1 MGVSLTNAGAAA
13 PATPANEESVVIIC
27 QCAVV
32 SDRLV
37 TEVVDA
43 GARSLAQVCR
53 ATDAGRDCGACVFN
67 VKRIITEHR
76 HGASCHV
83 GEHRT
88 ERREN
93 RRTSGVCCSKSA

>member
-1 MGVSLTNAGAAA
+1 
-13 PATPANEESVVIIC
+13 VIIC

-37 TEVVDA
+37 TQAIAA

-53 ATDAGRDCGACVFN
+53 ATDAGGDCGACVFTI
-67 VKRIITEHR
+67 KRVITEHLR
-76 HGASCHV
+76 GASCGV

-88 ERREN
+88 EGGVGQRRSE
-93 RRTSGVCCSKSA
+93 GQVAKSA

>member
-1 MGVSLTNAGAAA
+1 MKGV
-13 PATPANEESVVIIC
+13 PVIIC

-37 TEVVDA
+37 TQAIAA

-67 VKRIITEHR
+67 VKRVITEHR
-76 HGASCHV
+76 RGASCGV
-83 GEHRT
+83 GEHGTGNGSSRIGS
-88 ERREN
+88 E
-93 RRTSGVCCSKSA
+93 GLVAKSA

>member
-1 MGVSLTNAGAAA
+1 M
-13 PATPANEESVVIIC
+13 IIC

-37 TEVVDA
+37 TEVVA
-43 GARSLAQVCR
+43 SGAQSLAQVCR
-53 ATDAGRDCGACVFN
+53 LTEAGRDCGACVFN

-76 HGASCHV
+76 HGAPCRV
-83 GEHRT
+83 GDDRT

-93 RRTSGVCCSKSA
+93 RRSSGGLLAKSA

>member
-1 MGVSLTNAGAAA
+1 M
-13 PATPANEESVVIIC
+13 IIC

-37 TEVVDA
+37 TQAIAA

-67 VKRIITEHR
+67 VKRVITEHR
-76 HGASCHV
+76 RRASCGV
-83 GEHRT
+83 GEHGT
-88 ERREN
+88 G
-93 RRTSGVCCSKSA
+93 SGGSRLGSEGLVAKSA

>member
-1 MGVSLTNAGAAA
+1 M
-13 PATPANEESVVIIC
+13 IIC

-37 TEVVDA
+37 TQALAA

-67 VKRIITEHR
+67 VKRVITEHWR
-76 HGASCHV
+76 GASCV
-83 GEHRT
+83 GEHRI
-88 ERREN
+88 EHGDN
-93 RRTSGVCCSKSA
+93 RHSSEGLVATSA

>member
-1 MGVSLTNAGAAA
+1 M
-13 PATPANEESVVIIC
+13 IIC

-37 TEVVDA
+37 TQAIAA

-67 VKRIITEHR
+67 VKRVITEHR
-76 HGASCHV
+76 RSASCGV
-83 GEHRT
+83 GDHGF
-88 ERREN
+88 ERGDSRLSAEGLVA
-93 RRTSGVCCSKSA
+93 TSA

>member
-1 MGVSLTNAGAAA
+1 M
-13 PATPANEESVVIIC
+13 IIC

-37 TEVVDA
+37 AEVVA
-43 GARSLAQVCR
+43 SGARSLAQVCH
-53 ATDAGRDCGACVFN
+53 ATEAGRDCGACVFN
-67 VKRIITEHR
+67 VKRIITEHPHAAPCR
-76 HGASCHV
+76 P

-93 RRTSGVCCSKSA
+93 RRSSGGLLAKSA